1 MHKKL
6 NGSVDLTVGEL
17 VKLAIALD
25 VPAADLVAVAAEAAS
40 VDDDRTEDE

>member
-25 VPAADLVAVAAEAAS
+25 VPAADLVAVAAEAAC